1 MCLTGKTTLNRP
13 KTSYWRGA
21 GADTAVEAAAAAVAD
36 VAVVA
41 ATAVEAAE
49 GAAAVAASGLGPA

>member
-13 KTSYWRGA
+13 RTSYWLGVA
-21 GADTAVEAAAAAVAD
+21 ADTAVEAAAAVAD

-41 ATAVEAAE
+41 DTAVEAAE